1 MSVKL
6 ITTDAKQLLARRMS
20 EWRDLESYYGFEG
33 RSNSM
38 SSVKQAF
45 LAKLREEVDKK
56 MVAYWGVL
64 QKTNDEPILVTG
76 SSDAMKEIFKKAI
89 KGVVVL
95 CCNAF
100 FEVRGLYSEEEAK
113 LLVREEIRKS
123 KSKVNYLKFCQ
134 ETPNADLQFERLP
147 IPESVRNEVWRR
159 DEGKCARCKSVRNL
173 EFDHIIPVSRGG
185 SNTARNI
192 QLLCE
197 DCNRQKSNNIG

>member
-20 EWRDLESYYGFEG
+20 EWRDLESSYGFEG
-33 RSNSM
+33 RGDFI
-38 SSVKQAF
+38 SSVKKEF
-45 LAKLREEVDKK
+45 VAKLREEVENKWWP
-56 MVAYWGVL
+56 AYWSVL
-64 QKTNDEPILVTG
+64 QKTNDEPIHVTG
-76 SSDAMKEIFKKAI
+76 SSDAMKAIFKKEI
-89 KGVVVL
+89 KGVVIL

-100 FEVRGLYSEEEAK
+100 FEVRGLYSEEEAR

-123 KSKVNYLKFCQ
+123 KSKVNYLKFRQ

-173 EFDHIIPVSRGG
+173 EFDHIIPVSR
-185 SNTARNI
+185 
-192 QLLCE
+192 
-197 DCNRQKSNNIG
+197 